1 MTENTAPILE
11 MTGITKSFTA
21 VKALENVDF
30 RLRAGEVHALLGEN
44 GAGKSTLLKV
54 LTGVMHVDA
63 GKIVLKGEPVHF
75 ANPLEAQHAG
85 ISAVYQ
91 EVNLCPNLSVAENM
105 YIGREPRR
113 LGRIQWRAMRRR
125 ATEALERVDVHVDVS
140 ALVSTHSLAVQQM
153 VAIARAIDISA
164 DVLILDEPTSSL
176 DRGEVEQLFAV
187 IRQLVARGSPW
198 SSSSH
203 FLEQVYEIADRVTV
217 LRNGRLVGEWKAA
230 ELSRVELVDEHAR
243 PRARRRWRRSN
254 ASRVPSCER
263 SSRRLLSSRPKRSGR
278 RGLSAPFDLA
288 LHPGEVV
295 GLAGLL
301 GSGRTEVA
309 RLIFGADRAD
319 SGQFT
324 VDGRAATIRSPR
336 AATAKG
342 VAFCPENRRTEGLIE
357 DLTVRENIVLALQAA
372 RGWTRSIPRKRQD
385 ELVAHWIRALDIR
398 AASPEQPVR
407 ALSGGN
413 QQKVLLARWLITE
426 PKLLILDEP
435 TRGIDVGAK
444 TEIQRLVVSL
454 CEDGVSVLFISAEIE
469 EVLRLSHKVEVLRD
483 RADRRRA
490 RQRRCHAWTRC
501 CTRSRAGQPHDEA
514 SADLAVALD
523 RRAPA
528 HEPPDLARV
537 LLDQHAWRASVW
549 EPDRHHQL
557 RRAVDARRARDDA
570 RDRDRRDRSLRR
582 RRRGHLRAPV
592 PAC

>member
-1 MTENTAPILE
+1 MMENTAPILE
-11 MTGITKSFTA
+11 MTGISKSFTA
-21 VKALENVDF
+21 VKALEDVDF
-30 RLRAGEVHALLGEN
+30 LLRAGEVHALLGEN

-54 LTGVMHVDA
+54 LTGVLPVDA
-63 GKIVLKGEPVHF
+63 GTIAFKGEPVHF
-75 ANPLEAQHAG
+75 ANPLEAQQAG

-105 YIGREPRR
+105 YIGREPRQ

-125 ATEALERVDVHVDVS
+125 ATEALERVDVHVDVA

-187 IRQLVARGSPW
+187 IRQLVASGIAVVFV
-198 SSSSH
+198 SH

-217 LRNGRLVGEWKAA
+217 LRNGRRVGEWKAS
-230 ELSRVELVDEHAR
+230 ELSRVELVTSMLGRELTTLEALER
-243 PRARRRWRRSN
+243 KPRAELTALEQTTPVLEAKAIGKKNSI
-254 ASRVPSCER
+254 
-263 SSRRLLSSRPKRSGR
+263 
-278 RGLSAPFDLA
+278 APFDLA
-288 LHPGEVV
+288 LYPGEVV

-309 RLIFGADRAD
+309 RLLFGADRAD

-324 VDGRAATIRSPR
+324 VNGRTTTIRSPR

-385 ELVAHWIRALDIR
+385 ELVEHWVRALDIR
-398 AASPEQPVR
+398 AASAEQPVR

-483 RADRRRA
+483 RRIVAELANEGITVDTLL
-490 RQRRCHAWTRC
+490 HTI
-501 CTRSRAGQPHDEA
+501 AGGA
-514 SADLAVALD
+514 AA
-523 RRAPA
+523 
-528 HEPPDLARV
+528 
-537 LLDQHAWRASVW
+537 
-549 EPDRHHQL
+549 
-557 RRAVDARRARDDA
+557 
-570 RDRDRRDRSLRR
+570 
-582 RRRGHLRAPV
+582 
-592 PAC
+592 